1 MRLDGKIR
9 FGFGVLLLL
18 ATPGCQ
24 ESSGKVALPEQP
36 APVVITGTAAA
47 QRPDTVGTSWMSGTL
62 EPHRRST
69 LMAQVPGVVQ
79 KVLAAEGQRVRAGEP
94 LVVIRDEDYQLR
106 LRQAQAGLDAAE
118 AQAHNAELQLRRL
131 RELRSQE
138 AVPQSQLDVLEA
150 GWKAAQAQIEVAS
163 ANLALA
169 RKALR
174 DTVVTAPYDGIVVR
188 RMISEGES
196 ATAMPPTPLVVVEKT
211 DPLELKLQVPAA
223 EADRVQVGTRLR
235 IRMPASGQ
243 EIDGQVARLVP
254 SANPGSRSFLTIV
267 EIPNPDGAL
276 RAGVYAEARLKDQNG
291 AGGEAR

>member
-1 MRLDGKIR
+1 MRLGRTGWI
-9 FGFGVLLLL
+9 GL
-18 ATPGCQ
+18 AALAVVGCQ

-36 APVVITGTAAA
+36 TAGAVVVGTAAEA
-47 QRPDTVGTSWMSGTL
+47 RPADSGTSWMSGTL
-62 EPHRRST
+62 EPYRRST

-79 KVLAAEGQRVRAGEP
+79 KVLAAEGQRVRAGDP

-106 LRQAQAGLDAAE
+106 LRQAQAGLEAAE
-118 AQAHNAELQLRRL
+118 AQARNAELQYRRL
-131 RELRSQE
+131 QELRSQE

-150 GWKAAQAQIEVAS
+150 GWKAAKAQIEVAS

-174 DTVVTAPYDGIVVR
+174 DTVITAPYDGIVVR

-211 DPLELKLQVPAA
+211 DPLELKLQVPSSQ
-223 EADRVQVGTRLR
+223 ADRVAVGTPLKIRL
-235 IRMPASGQ
+235 PASGQ
-243 EIDGQVARLVP
+243 EMDAQVTRLVP
-254 SANPGSRSFLTIV
+254 SANPGSRAFLAVV

-276 RAGVYAEARLKDQNG
+276 RAGVYGEARLVSPDG
-291 AGGEAR
+291 TGGTSR

>member
-1 MRLDGKIR
+1 MRLGRTGWI
-9 FGFGVLLLL
+9 GL
-18 ATPGCQ
+18 AALAVVGCQ

-36 APVVITGTAAA
+36 TAGAVVVGTAAEV
-47 QRPDTVGTSWMSGTL
+47 RPTDSGTSWMSGTL
-62 EPHRRST
+62 EPYRRST

-79 KVLAAEGQRVRAGEP
+79 KVLAAEGQRVRAGDP

-106 LRQAQAGLDAAE
+106 LRQAQAGLEAAE
-118 AQAHNAELQLRRL
+118 AQARNAELQYRRL
-131 RELRSQE
+131 QELRSQE

-150 GWKAAQAQIEVAS
+150 GWKAAKAQIEVAS

-174 DTVVTAPYDGIVVR
+174 DTVITAPYDGIVVR

-211 DPLELKLQVPAA
+211 DPLELKLQVPSSQ
-223 EADRVQVGTRLR
+223 ADRVAVGTPLKIRL
-235 IRMPASGQ
+235 PASGQ
-243 EIDGQVARLVP
+243 EMDAQVTRLVP
-254 SANPGSRSFLTIV
+254 SANPGSRAFLAVV

-276 RAGVYAEARLKDQNG
+276 RAGVYGEARLASPDG
-291 AGGEAR
+291 TGGTSR

>member
-1 MRLDGKIR
+1 MRLGRTGWI
-9 FGFGVLLLL
+9 GL
-18 ATPGCQ
+18 AALAVVGCQ

-36 APVVITGTAAA
+36 TAGAVVVGTAAEA
-47 QRPDTVGTSWMSGTL
+47 RPADSGTSWMSGTL
-62 EPHRRST
+62 EPYRRST

-79 KVLAAEGQRVRAGEP
+79 KVLAAEGQRVRAGDP

-106 LRQAQAGLDAAE
+106 LRQAQAGLEAAE
-118 AQAHNAELQLRRL
+118 AQARNAELQYRRL
-131 RELRSQE
+131 QELRSQE

-150 GWKAAQAQIEVAS
+150 GRKAAKAQIEVAS

-174 DTVVTAPYDGIVVR
+174 DTVITAPYDGIVVR

-211 DPLELKLQVPAA
+211 DPLELKLQVPSSQ
-223 EADRVQVGTRLR
+223 ADRVAVGTPLKIRL
-235 IRMPASGQ
+235 PASGQ
-243 EIDGQVARLVP
+243 EMDAQVTRLVP
-254 SANPGSRSFLTIV
+254 SANPGSRAFLAVV

-276 RAGVYAEARLKDQNG
+276 RAGVYGEARLASPDG
-291 AGGEAR
+291 TGGTSR